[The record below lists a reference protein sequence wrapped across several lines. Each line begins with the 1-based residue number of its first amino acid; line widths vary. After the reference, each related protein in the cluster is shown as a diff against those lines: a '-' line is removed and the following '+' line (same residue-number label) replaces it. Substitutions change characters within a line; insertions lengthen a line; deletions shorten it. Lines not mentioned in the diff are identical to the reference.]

1 MRSNTHSRR
10 PWSRTSARIE
20 AQRDAA
26 LGRHA
31 TQPGDIPWKGWRQV
45 LRRTYLEIIS
55 DRISLIA
62 AGCAFYATLA
72 LFPTITMLISVY
84 GLVFDPKTVEPQ
96 LQMIQELLPP
106 AAFSLIAERVHS
118 LVSQEKATLGFSV
131 LVSTVVALWSSATGT
146 KSMLSALNLAYEE
159 RERRSF
165 FRFQVIGL
173 TMTMC
178 GILGAILTLLILVL
192 LPMAI
197 EFVGLD
203 VYSKALFR
211 VASFGLLIAFVMA
224 SLSLLYY
231 FGPSRQSARWQWIT
245 PGSSVATVLWLASSV
260 LFSLYV
266 GHIASYDT
274 SYGPIGAVVGVMMW
288 FWISAYAV
296 LLGAELNA
304 ELELQTTED
313 TTTGPAKAFG
323 ERGAF
328 VADHV
333 ADDG

>member
-1 MRSNTHSRR
+1 MRGNTHSRR
-10 PWSRTSARIE
+10 LSRTSARAE

-31 TQPGDIPWKGWRQV
+31 TQPGDIPWQGWRRV
-45 LRRTYLEIIS
+45 IRRTYLEIVS
-55 DRISLIA
+55 DRISLVA

-72 LFPTITMLISVY
+72 LFPTITMLISIY

-96 LQMIQELLPP
+96 LQVIQELLPP
-106 AAFSLIAERVHS
+106 AAFSLIADRVHA
-118 LVSQEKATLGFSV
+118 LVSQEKASLGFSV
-131 LVSTVVALWSSATGT
+131 LVSTMIALWSSSTGT
-146 KSMLSALNLAYEE
+146 KSLLSALNMAYEE

-165 FRFQVIGL
+165 LRFQVLGL
-173 TMTMC
+173 SMTLC
-178 GILGAILTLLILVL
+178 GILGAIVALVILVF
-192 LPMAI
+192 LPVAI

-203 VYSKALFR
+203 AYSKAVLR
-211 VASFGLLIAFVMA
+211 IASFGLLIAFVMT

-231 FGPSRQSARWQWIT
+231 FGPSRQSARWYWIT
-245 PGSSVATVLWLASSV
+245 PGSSLATLLWLAASV

-288 FWISAYAV
+288 FWVSAYAV

-304 ELELQTTED
+304 ELELQTSED
-313 TTTGPAKAFG
+313 TTTGPPKTFG

-333 ADDG
+333 AED

>member
-1 MRSNTHSRR
+1 MRSNTLSRR
-10 PWSRTSARIE
+10 WSRILTRAE
-20 AQRDAA
+20 TQRDAA

-31 TQPGDIPWKGWRQV
+31 KQPGDIPWQGWRQV
-45 LRRTYLEIIS
+45 IRRTYLEIIS
-55 DRISLIA
+55 DRISLVA

-72 LFPTITMLISVY
+72 LFPAITMLISVY

-96 LQMIQELLPP
+96 LQVIQELLPP

-118 LVSQEKATLGFSV
+118 LVSQGKATLGFSA
-131 LVSTVVALWSSATGT
+131 LVSTMIALWSSSTGT
-146 KSMLSALNLAYEE
+146 KSMLSALNMAYEE

-165 FRFQVIGL
+165 VRFQVMGL
-173 TMTMC
+173 SMTLC
-178 GILGAILTLLILVL
+178 GILGAVVALVILVF
-192 LPMAI
+192 LPVAI

-203 VYSKALFR
+203 AYSKALLR
-211 VASFGLLIAFVMA
+211 IASFGLLIAFVMGA
-224 SLSLLYY
+224 LSLLYY
-231 FGPSRQSARWQWIT
+231 FGPSRESARWQWIT
-245 PGSSVATVLWLASSV
+245 PGSSIATLLWLAASV

-266 GHIASYDT
+266 GHIASYDA

-288 FWISAYAV
+288 FWVSAYAV

-304 ELELQTTED
+304 ELELQTSED
-313 TTTGPAKAFG
+313 TTTGPPKAVG

-333 ADDG
+333 ADG